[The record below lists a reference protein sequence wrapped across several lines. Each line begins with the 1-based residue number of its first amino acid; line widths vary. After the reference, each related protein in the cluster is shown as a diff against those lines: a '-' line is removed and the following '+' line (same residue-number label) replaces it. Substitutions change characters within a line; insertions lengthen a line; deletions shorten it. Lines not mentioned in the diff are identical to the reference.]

1 MTEERLQKIID
12 EISDN
17 GTRIMRPNM
26 VMKAMKQAVNEALD
40 EAADEVDFTEAT
52 YVTAHAGS
60 THEIDKQS
68 ILNLKVI

>member
-17 GTRIMRPNM
+17 GIWIMRPHM

-40 EAADEVDFTEAT
+40 EAARIATENMLPKT
-52 YVTAHAGS
+52 S
-60 THEIDKQS
+60 KEID
-68 ILNLKVI
+68 NLKVK